1 MKKLIVIIVAAT
13 ILIGFAAC
21 NRDGCGCYKPVMS
34 VEKLVQIQLD
44 RVTKIT
50 MIAKITKIAKRI
62 MLSYFS

>member
-44 RVTKIT
+44 RITKITKVT
-50 MIAKITKIAKRI
+50 MIAKITKIAK
-62 MLSYFS
+62 